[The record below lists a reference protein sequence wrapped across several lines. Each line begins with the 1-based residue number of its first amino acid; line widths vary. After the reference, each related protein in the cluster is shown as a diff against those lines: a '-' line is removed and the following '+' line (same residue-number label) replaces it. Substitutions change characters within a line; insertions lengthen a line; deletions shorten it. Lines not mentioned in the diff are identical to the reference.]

1 MRINRAP
8 TLGKPWHTIWVGR
21 AKSPSAL
28 ASVSKPVIVSVRLEF
43 LSGADYRDDGE
54 SEVAPL
60 FEAIEAVRPLIE
72 KRAITRR
79 FLSGRLRVWNEDHFH
94 WAGTPPYGYR
104 CVGGGRKL
112 GRRERGECGGHGA
125 ALRRALFAVGQHHR
139 QADSGCEGPSPS
151 DGS

>member
-104 CVGGGRKL
+104 CVGGGPQA
-112 GRRERGECGGHGA
+112 GAPGARRVRWPRRSSTQSLVRCWPAPPSGG
-125 ALRRALFAVGQHHR
+125 
-139 QADSGCEGPSPS
+139 
-151 DGS
+151 